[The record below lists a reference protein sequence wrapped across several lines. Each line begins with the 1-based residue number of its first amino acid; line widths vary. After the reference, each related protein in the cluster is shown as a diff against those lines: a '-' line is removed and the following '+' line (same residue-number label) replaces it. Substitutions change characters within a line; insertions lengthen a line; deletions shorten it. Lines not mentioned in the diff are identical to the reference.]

1 MKSVI
6 YLLAC
11 FSMLISCN
19 AQTKKEQAI
28 ISISDSVTHLPDT
41 ILSIYQDSRL
51 NYWFGSRGHGAFKY
65 DGKKL
70 IQYEKKDGLL
80 DQDIWGIQEDQQG
93 RIYFDTQEGISQ
105 LDHGKFQ
112 SFRIADAPAGAWLLA
127 ANDLWFRGNFSK
139 NGPLRFDGK
148 NLYKMEFPF
157 IGHGDKLYKEFPG
170 MSYSPYGIYSIY
182 RDKRGDMWF
191 GTALVG
197 LYRFDGTSLL
207 RMYEDQLT
215 NTGTGGSFGIRSIY
229 EDHEGKFW
237 ICNTQHRYNIL
248 SGFDDIDGEKQLR
261 YKAEVGIQ
269 NSKVDGD
276 WIYYMSILED
286 NQNRFWMLTF
296 NRGIWCYDGK
306 NLKKYAIKKD
316 EAEVT
321 LYTLHKDRNGVIWV
335 GTHTDGAYRFNGSS
349 FEKFEP

>member
-70 IQYEKKDGLL
+70 IQYEKQDGLL

-93 RIYFDTQEGISQ
+93 RIYFDTQNGVTQFNNDKI
-105 LDHGKFQ
+105 H
-112 SFRIADAPAGAWLLA
+112 SFPKIEALSGQWKLEAG
-127 ANDLWFRGNFSK
+127 DLWFKGSYDM
-139 NGPLRFDGK
+139 NGALRFDGK
-148 NLYKMEFPF
+148 NLYKLEFPKNTL
-157 IGHGDKLYKEFPG
+157 GDKLLQDFPS
-170 MSYSPYGIYSIY
+170 MSYSPYGLYSIY

-197 LYRFDGTSLL
+197 LYRFDGFSLS
-207 RMYEDQLT
+207 RMFEDQLCYT
-215 NTGTGGSFGIRSIY
+215 ARGGSFGIRCIY
-229 EDHEGKFW
+229 EDHQGKFW
-237 ICNTQHRYNIL
+237 ICNTQQRYDIKP
-248 SGFDDIDGEKQLR
+248 GFNVVDGEKKLQ
-261 YKAEVGIQ
+261 YKSEAGIPD
-269 NSKVDGD
+269 SKVDND
-276 WIYYMSILED
+276 WIYYMSMLED
-286 NQNRFWMLTF
+286 KENRLWMLTF
-296 NRGIWCYDGK
+296 NQGIWCYDGK
-306 NLKKYAIKKD
+306 NMTRYMVKNGEKEI
-316 EAEVT
+316 T
-321 LYTLHKDRNGVIWV
+321 LFTMYKDRSETIWLATHDDGV
-335 GTHTDGAYRFNGSS
+335 YRFNGKS
-349 FEKFEP
+349 FEKFNP